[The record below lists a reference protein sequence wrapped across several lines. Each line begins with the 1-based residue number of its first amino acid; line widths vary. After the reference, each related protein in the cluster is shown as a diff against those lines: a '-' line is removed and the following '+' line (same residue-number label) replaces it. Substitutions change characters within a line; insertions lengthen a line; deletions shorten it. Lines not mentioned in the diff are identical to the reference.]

1 MGDINLLD
9 ISHLHAYYEESHILK
24 GISLQVKEGELTTL
38 LGRNGAGK
46 TTTMKSIMGLIPPK
60 EGDISFDGRSIIGL
74 KPHEIAR
81 LGIGFVPEDR
91 RIFPSLTVVE
101 NLNLPVIKKRGVGWG
116 LKKIYEYFPR
126 LEERQGHKGFELS
139 GGEQQML
146 AIARILRTRASLI
159 LLDEPTEGLAPL
171 FVRGIESILQ
181 GIKKNGITLLLV
193 EQNTR
198 FAERVGEK
206 HYIISNGE
214 IVYAGSQGEFI
225 MDEAVKK
232 RYLGV

>member
-1 MGDINLLD
+1 MLD
-9 ISHLHAYYEESHILK
+9 ISHLHAFYEESHILK

-46 TTTMKSIMGLIPPK
+46 TTTMKSIMGLIIPK
-60 EGDISFDGRSIIGL
+60 EGNILFDGKNIIGL

-81 LGIGFVPEDR
+81 LGIGLVPEDR
-91 RIFPSLTVVE
+91 RIFPSLTVLE
-101 NLNLPVIKKRGVGWG
+101 NLNLPVIRKRGEGWN
-116 LKKIYEYFPR
+116 LEKIYEYFPR

-146 AIARILRTRASLI
+146 AIARILRTKASLI

-171 FVRGIESILQ
+171 FVQSIESILQ
-181 GIKKNGITLLLV
+181 GVKKDGITMLLV

-198 FAERVGEK
+198 FAERVGER

-214 IVYAGSQGEFI
+214 IVYMGNHERFI
-225 MDEAVKK
+225 VDEEVKK

>member
-1 MGDINLLD
+1 MLD

-24 GISLQVKEGELTTL
+24 GITLQVKEGELTTL

-46 TTTMKSIMGLIPPK
+46 STTMKSIMGLLIPK
-60 EGDISFDGRSIIGL
+60 EGSISFGGKNIIGL
-74 KPHEIAR
+74 KPHQIAR

-91 RIFPSLTVVE
+91 RIFPSLTVLE
-101 NLNLPVIKKRGVGWG
+101 NLNLPVIKQRGVGWN
-116 LKKIYEYFPR
+116 LEKIYQYFPR
-126 LEERQGHKGFELS
+126 LQERQGHKGFELS

-146 AIARILRTRASLI
+146 AIARILRTNASII

-171 FVRGIESILQ
+171 FVRAIESILQ
-181 GIKKNGITLLLV
+181 GVKKDGITMLLV

-198 FAERVGEK
+198 FAERLGER

-214 IVYAGSQGEFI
+214 IVYTGSHEEFI
-225 MDEAVKK
+225 MDTDIKQ